1 MAFLDY
7 PGLQRFTNKF
17 KAWVNAIVGN
27 SDMGTTAT
35 TLTGAIAEHTGQIT
49 ALEAVDPVLAVN
61 GTEPDPSG
69 NVNISTVDYA
79 YNLVSDDA
87 QSSYGEFIER
97 TTGGDA
103 SLSDG
108 DAWLSSIRGRS
119 VHTGYTPES
128 LSFNVDKA
136 ERPEGVDTDIE
147 ATLNRNTFVQ
157 YVSQSGTI
165 AILYTSSNWTVGGS
179 TVTPSNYGLTITGTP
194 YEGDTITIY
203 YTKEVRGTITN
214 ATPTSF
220 NSTGWNLFQY
230 TTAYEGYSGYAKVLN
245 YSEQYGFLVGGTY
258 TSLEFSETF
267 DGAKTSLTVVSD
279 AFVVPSDGYVWVVGG
294 DNTSTYIHM
303 TWSDW
308 ISGPSGGW
316 AEYDVSTIDLS
327 SIMANFTFGLCRVGT
342 VADVIDFDLHTAISN
357 IGRMEYSDAN
367 LATVKTN
374 YSAWDYDENYI
385 YYVKNTADSY
395 QFSVDGAYTAS
406 DHGIEYFTG
415 TSVPLYATMLY
426 GQNLRDKLRSDVL
439 TKSAQVLSEAQQN
452 QVIENLGFGNAV
464 KCTVANNATTT
475 TSGYVA
481 DARQIK
487 ALNDNINNVTD
498 GSYKNTSYNS
508 TVSWY
513 KCGHIVCVK
522 IAGTTNAERPN
533 STAIATLP
541 AGYRPPASLVQTLS
555 RSNETVGRVEI
566 SSNGNVTVKPKLPSS
581 TYLGA
586 TFCYI
591 VS

>member
-17 KAWVNAIVGN
+17 KDWVNAI
-27 SDMGTTAT
+27 
-35 TLTGAIAEHTGQIT
+35 
-49 ALEAVDPVLAVN
+49 LESVHPVLAVN
-61 GTEPDPSG
+61 NNLPDPSG
-69 NVNISTVDYA
+69 NVEISTVDYA
-79 YNLVSDDA
+79 YNIAADDA
-87 QSSYGEFIER
+87 QGSYGEFIER

-108 DAWLSSIRGRS
+108 DAWLSSVKGRS
-119 VHTGYTPES
+119 IHTGYVAES
-128 LSFNVDKA
+128 LTFDVVNA
-136 ERPEGVDTDIE
+136 TRPEEVDTDIE

-165 AILYTSSNWTVGGS
+165 VILYTSSNWTVSGS
-179 TVTPSNYGLTITGTP
+179 IVTPSDYGLTITGTP

-214 ATPTSF
+214 ATPASF

-230 TTAYEGYSGYAKVLN
+230 TTEYEGYSGYAKVLN
-245 YSEQYGFLVGGTY
+245 YSEQYGFLIGGTY

-267 DGAKTSLTVVSD
+267 DGAKTPLTVVSD

-308 ISGPSGGW
+308 IAGPSGGW

-327 SIMANFTFGLCRVGT
+327 SIMANFPFGLCRVGT

-367 LATVKTN
+367 LATVKTT

-395 QFSVDGAYTAS
+395 QFSADGAYTAS

-439 TKSAQVLSEAQQN
+439 TISNQTLTPTQQKSARTNTQSSGG
-452 QVIENLGFGNAV
+452 I
-464 KCTVANNATTT
+464 TVNCGTITSLPATIT
-475 TSGYVA
+475 
-481 DARQIK
+481 DARI
-487 ALNDNINNVTD
+487 TD
-498 GSYKNTSYNS
+498 KMKVAHWTL
-508 TVSWY
+508 
-513 KCGHIVCVK
+513 
-522 IAGTTNAERPN
+522 GTEAN
-533 STAIATLP
+533 ATLP
-541 AGYRPPASLVQTLS
+541 WTVTTANGSLTITGTVSASGTTLVLDLNEFYPAT
-555 RSNETVGRVEI
+555 T
-566 SSNGNVTVKPKLPSS
+566 
-581 TYLGA
+581 
-586 TFCYI
+586 
-591 VS
+591 